1 MRIQCGATTR
11 ACTLCGKWEIIKG
24 IEKEEQSVVANGQEQ
39 EHDHIINSI
48 MCIVR
53 TGIDN
58 RNVMS
63 KYDATDSFICCV
75 YAYIYAIAYSMY
87 DGFQSNHG
95 KLHQSHLCTEKICLF
110 SCQVNRS

>member
-75 YAYIYAIAYSMY
+75 YAYIYAIAYVVCMMVFSQTMVNSTKAICVQRKY
-87 DGFQSNHG
+87 VC
-95 KLHQSHLCTEKICLF
+95 SHAK
-110 SCQVNRS
+110 